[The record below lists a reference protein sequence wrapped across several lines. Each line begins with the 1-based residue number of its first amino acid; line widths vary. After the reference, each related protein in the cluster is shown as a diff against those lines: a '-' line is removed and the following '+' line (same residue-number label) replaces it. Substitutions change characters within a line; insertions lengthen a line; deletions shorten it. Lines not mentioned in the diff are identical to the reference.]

1 MSGGKVPRERGGIT
15 SGKPAARGPDGAAHS
30 STRPI
35 LTSSELEPLYVTE
48 LLTGRVVAL
57 RLEGAEASSRAV
69 PRAARKHAR

>member
-1 MSGGKVPRERGGIT
+1 MRGWKSPPGT
-15 SGKPAARGPDGAAHS
+15 GRNNVRKAPPEGADHS